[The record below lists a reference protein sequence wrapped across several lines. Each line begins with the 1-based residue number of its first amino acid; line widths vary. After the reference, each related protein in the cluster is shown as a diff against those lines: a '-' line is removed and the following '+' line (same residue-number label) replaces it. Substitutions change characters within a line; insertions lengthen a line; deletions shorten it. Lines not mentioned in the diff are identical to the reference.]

1 MQRTGSRL
9 LASLSKELLLLIK
22 SKFYIPEAVYVLC
35 LAIKIRNAAERG
47 DADHC
52 RSLQTNMELS
62 QWKRLVTPEEGA
74 VPVARLLWS
83 AFERGNQNDRSL

>member
-1 MQRTGSRL
+1 MQKTGSRL

-35 LAIKIRNAAERG
+35 LAIKVRNAAERE

-52 RSLQTNMELS
+52 RQTWNYLS
-62 QWKRLVTPEEGA
+62 GKDW
-74 VPVARLLWS
+74 
-83 AFERGNQNDRSL
+83 